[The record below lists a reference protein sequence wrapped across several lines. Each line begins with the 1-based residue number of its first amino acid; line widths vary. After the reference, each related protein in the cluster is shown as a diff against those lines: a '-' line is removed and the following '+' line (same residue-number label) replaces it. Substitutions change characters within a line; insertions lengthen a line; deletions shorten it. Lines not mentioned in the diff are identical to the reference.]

1 MNSVISNNLQKHVTG
16 QLHIMYGI
24 PIQLIYH
31 VDLAAGLLNKLL
43 KLKRT
48 NTCDRDDNVTKMC
61 PRFIKAKSIFLW
73 TPSIFCKKVNKLVL
87 NKLSMLRLF
96 DTLNVISDLYNTPTI
111 MIMFE
116 SNNRLK
122 KCSIQSNPNDNTNE
136 NQVSPL
142 RLMNARMNNA
152 TSV

>member
-48 NTCDRDDNVTKMC
+48 NTCDRDDNVSKMC
-61 PRFIKAKSIFLW
+61 PRF
-73 TPSIFCKKVNKLVL
+73 L